1 MTSLHDAI
9 SRVLQQLLALDPS
22 AIERAEALA
31 PCCIGVTLAGFD
43 TRFAL
48 VITVGTLAF
57 ESWPL
62 NQIADV
68 EIAGTPIAL
77 IRMAMNPADEAP
89 ILNGQVRVVG
99 DAAKLQRLR
108 TWLATLDLDL
118 EEWFAQHVG
127 DIAAHQGARAV
138 RSFGRWVQTSGRHLR
153 SDLAEYL
160 VHEARI
166 VPTQWEVRDWV
177 GSIDLLRDDAARL
190 ESRLQLLEAALRRD
204 GHA

>member
-68 EIAGTPIAL
+68 D
-77 IRMAMNPADEAP
+77 RKS
-89 ILNGQVRVVG
+89 VV
-99 DAAKLQRLR
+99 
-108 TWLATLDLDL
+108 
-118 EEWFAQHVG
+118 
-127 DIAAHQGARAV
+127 
-138 RSFGRWVQTSGRHLR
+138 
-153 SDLAEYL
+153 
-160 VHEARI
+160 
-166 VPTQWEVRDWV
+166 
-177 GSIDLLRDDAARL
+177 
-190 ESRLQLLEAALRRD
+190 
-204 GHA
+204 